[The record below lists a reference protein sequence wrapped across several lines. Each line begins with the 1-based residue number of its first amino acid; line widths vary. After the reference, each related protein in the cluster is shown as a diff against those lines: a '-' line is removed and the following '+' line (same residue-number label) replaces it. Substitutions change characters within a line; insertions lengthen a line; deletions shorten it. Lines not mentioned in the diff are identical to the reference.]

1 MTEEE
6 LKPLG
11 SNVPVYLK
19 NKGYDEK
26 LTRQILH
33 VANEMAKRRGT
44 RIIHLDFVLVA
55 DGTIRE
61 NQMGNR
67 LVWQIR
73 RACRRERGVGV
84 PVGTA
89 SAPPSSGVRKRKPRK
104 KAGS

>member
-1 MTEEE
+1 VAQDE
-6 LKPLG
+6 LRPLG
-11 SNVPVYLK
+11 KNVPVYLK

-26 LTRQILH
+26 LTKQILH
-33 VANEMAKRRGT
+33 FANEMAAVRNT

-73 RACRRERGVGV
+73 RQCRRQRGVGV
-84 PVGTA
+84 PVVKTTEPK
-89 SAPPSSGVRKRKPRK
+89 SAGVRPRKPRK
-104 KAGS
+104 KA